1 MASPIRM
8 IQVSCLLLAS
18 ALGLLVAGCAGGL
31 GAPSLSAPAT
41 PTPTARAHPKSR
53 PTTSLNVNLGAEYGN
68 LTPRDATVA
77 CSANDGTVVV
87 RGSVQGARVTIRLNN
102 LRKHQHLLVPP
113 AVGRY
118 SDRVTVTV
126 ASASPSQPLS
136 YVVGF
141 ADGAYQGVGT
151 IDVGKRGNSGTLNVS
166 TPSPLGQE
174 PVIQSSGITVTV
186 GVDSLSLAGNWECP

>member
-1 MASPIRM
+1 MASPIRL

-18 ALGLLVAGCAGGL
+18 ALGLLMAGCAGGL

-41 PTPTARAHPKSR
+41 PTPRTHPKAQ
-53 PTTSLNVNLGAEYGN
+53 PTTSLNVNLGPEYEN

-87 RGSVQGARVTIRLNN
+87 RGSVQGALVTIRLSN
-102 LRKHQHLLVPP
+102 LRKHQNLLVPP

-151 IDVGKRGNSGTLNVS
+151 IDVSKRGNSGTLNVS
-166 TPSPLGQE
+166 TPSPVGQE
-174 PVIQSSGITVTV
+174 PVIQSSGIFSVTV
-186 GVDSLSLAGNWECP
+186 GVDNMSLAGNWECP